1 MNGRKWT
8 ADEIAILRARYPS
21 EPREVV
27 AAAVGHPAMSVESK
41 ASDLGIRKSPKHR
54 EWTAR
59 ELRVLR
65 KRYATTISSEL
76 ALELNRTLS
85 QIYAKAAELGLK
97 KAEGFASRVVKAKLA
112 TGWRSFGSAWTP
124 AQIAILRERFATTP
138 TRDLVEPCGH
148 SLSSTHQM
156 AMKLGLNKTPD
167 HVKKMLD
174 RVSRKLKETGKAHRW
189 AKGHVP
195 ANKGLRRPGWHTGRM
210 RDTQFKKGQMPRN
223 HLPVGSVTWSTG
235 RIQNGVMV
243 NNYLKIKVAEPNA
256 WRWLHRKTWEDAYG
270 PIPRGYG
277 VGFIDGNRANVALS
291 NLVLMSASDRA
302 RVNNMWNRYP
312 LELAQV
318 IQLKGALKRV
328 INRRAKREEQNRRS
342 A

>member
-8 ADEIAILRARYPS
+8 AEELAILRARYPS

-59 ELRVLR
+59 DLRVLR
-65 KRYATTISSEL
+65 RRYPT
-76 ALELNRTLS
+76 TLS
-85 QIYAKAAELGLK
+85 SKLACDLDRTVPQIYAKAAELDLK
-97 KAEGFASRVVKAKLA
+97 KVDGFASRVTKEKHA
-112 TGWRSFGSAWTP
+112 TGWRAYGKPWTEEDV
-124 AQIAILRERFATTP
+124 ARLREIYPHNSTKVVAAR
-138 TRDLVEPCGH
+138 CGH
-148 SLSSTHQM
+148 SLASTFGM
-156 AMKLGLNKTPD
+156 ANKLGLSKTD
-167 HVKKMLD
+167 AYLASADACRLRRGDNVGAAFRFKK
-174 RVSRKLKETGKAHRW
+174 GQ
-189 AKGHVP
+189 VP
-195 ANKGLRRPGWHTGRM
+195 PNKGLRRPGWHAGRM
-210 RDTQFKKGQMPRN
+210 RETQFKKGQMPRN
-223 HLPVGSVTWSTG
+223 HMPVGSVTWSTG
-235 RIQNGVMV
+235 RIVNGVMV
-243 NNYLKIKVAEPNA
+243 NNYLKIKVAEPNT

-302 RVNNMWNRYP
+302 RVNNIWNRYP